1 MNFDKHALTFEAQA
15 DRLLSRG
22 LVADKATLVGRLQ
35 TTNYYRL
42 TSYLYTYRQDG
53 EKYRPG
59 TSLDEVLELYRFDH
73 GLRLLLLDA
82 IETIEVHARTQLA
95 YHFAHAYGPFA
106 YLNRRHFPNF
116 ENDPQLSRDDFPEWE
131 RKLRLQV
138 RRSREKKGRED
149 FIVHFY
155 RKYGDQHDMPPI
167 WMMVE
172 LMDFGSVLSFYRG
185 VATELRRK
193 LAESLGL
200 KQKVVLNWL
209 LALNSVRNRCAHH
222 ARLWNWN
229 LGYPTAIPER
239 DPRWQVLRGVDRKM
253 ATVLHICR
261 HWLEKA
267 RVGHHWPHRVEEHFA
282 RFSGIDLA
290 AMGLAPGWTQRAVW
304 KLNS

>member
-1 MNFDKHALTFEAQA
+1 MKFDKRALSFDDQA
-15 DRLLSRG
+15 DLLLSRG
-22 LVADKATLVGRLQ
+22 LQADKAALVARLQ
-35 TTNYYRL
+35 ATNYYRL
-42 TSYLYTYRQDG
+42 TSYLYTFRHDG
-53 EKYRPG
+53 ESYRPG
-59 TSLDEVLELYRFDH
+59 TSLEAALELYRFDH

-95 YHFAHAYGPFA
+95 YHFAHSYGPFA
-106 YLNRRHFPNF
+106 YLERRHFPNF
-116 ENDPQLSRDDFPEWE
+116 ESNDTLGRDDFTEWE

-149 FIVHFY
+149 FIVHFFG
-155 RKYGDQHDMPPI
+155 KYGDAHDMPPI

-185 VATELRRK
+185 VSTELRRK

-200 KQKVVLNWL
+200 HQKVVLNWL

-222 ARLWNWN
+222 ARLWNWS
-229 LGYPTAIPER
+229 LGYPATILER

-253 ATVLHICR
+253 GTILHVCR

-267 RVGHHWPHRVEEHFA
+267 HVGHYWPHRVEEHFDK
-282 RFSGIDLA
+282 FNGIDLE
-290 AMGLAPGWTQRAVW
+290 AMGLVSQWTQRPVW